1 VAPRDRK
8 RTGSS
13 PRGTGSQDES
23 AEDALEKL
31 FAEAMG
37 SVQATRKAQP
47 KPLPKEPDHAPVTAP
62 LEVDIDESFLD
73 EQSVHFLIDDEDS
86 ELQIPSVETEDP
98 ETSFGQLNAEILGTL
113 NDDKPAD
120 RPSIGEDEDIR
131 KFIADA
137 FGENAVSD
145 DDPDLAFPDF
155 AVDDGSTLEAIN
167 RPSEEEVFALD
178 DGLDVG
184 EVAIDIGQPAGTANK
199 KKKNKKKKAKQK
211 TALPGPSIDEALRT
225 RVANMGRT
233 LEERDVELRGIRD
246 HVNGLNAQLVAAN
259 RRGAAISREF
269 ETFRRRAER
278 DREDHKKYAAEK
290 VLKQFLGV
298 FDNLERALGHAG
310 DEKGGPL
317 GQGVSMTLHQFA
329 STLSQS
335 GVVRVE
341 SSVGEKFDPVYHEA
355 MGQTFSDTVPTG
367 AIVEEMQAGFTLH
380 DRLLRAAMVTVSR
393 GPEAGPSPE
402 VEEPTETAE
411 EAGDTVVEDV
421 VEENSADEQTDTPE
435 LSETD
440 PEDADVPM
448 GDEEPSE
455 AEDGPET
462 GDEADGSADGDAPAD
477 DEDQDGDPSA
487 SDVGSESEDSSPAP

>member
-1 VAPRDRK
+1 
-8 RTGSS
+8 
-13 PRGTGSQDES
+13 
-23 AEDALEKL
+23 
-31 FAEAMG
+31 MG
-37 SVQATRKAQP
+37 NVHATRTAQP
-47 KPLPKEPDHAPVTAP
+47 KPLSKEPGHAPVTSP
-62 LEVDIDESFLD
+62 LEVEVDIDESFLD
-73 EQSVHFLIDDEDS
+73 EQSVHFLIEDEDS
-86 ELQIPSVETEDP
+86 EFEIPWIETDEP
-98 ETSFGQLNAEILGTL
+98 ETSIEQLSTDVLAAL
-113 NDDKPAD
+113 NDDKSAD
-120 RPSIGEDEDIR
+120 RRSSGEDEDIR
-131 KFIADA
+131 KFITDA

-155 AVDDGSTLEAIN
+155 GADAGSTLEVIDGPA
-167 RPSEEEVFALD
+167 EEEVFALN

-184 EVAIDIGQPAGTANK
+184 EVAFDIGQPAGTAK
-199 KKKNKKKKAKQK
+199 KKKTKKK
-211 TALPGPSIDEALRT
+211 TALPGPSDEEALRT

-233 LEERDVELRGIRD
+233 LEERDVQLRGIRD

-310 DEKGGPL
+310 DEKSGPL

-329 STLSQS
+329 STLSQN

-341 SSVGEKFDPVYHEA
+341 STVGEKFDPVHHEA
-355 MGQTFSDTVPTG
+355 MGQTFSDTIPTG

-393 GPEAGPSPE
+393 GPEAGAPPE

-411 EAGDTVVEDV
+411 EAGDAVVEDL

-440 PEDADVPM
+440 PEDADAPM

-462 GDEADGSADGDAPAD
+462 GDEAGDSADGDDPAD
-477 DEDQDGDPSA
+477 DEEQDGDPSA

>member
-1 VAPRDRK
+1 
-8 RTGSS
+8 
-13 PRGTGSQDES
+13 
-23 AEDALEKL
+23 
-31 FAEAMG
+31 MG
-37 SVQATRKAQP
+37 SVRTTRKAHP
-47 KPLPKEPDHAPVTAP
+47 KPLSKEPDHAPVAAP
-62 LEVDIDESFLD
+62 LEVDIDEAFLD
-73 EQSVHFLIDDEDS
+73 EQSVHFLIEDEDS
-86 ELQIPSVETEDP
+86 ELEFPSIETEDS
-98 ETSFGQLNAEILGTL
+98 ETSFEQLNAEVLSDL
-113 NDDKPAD
+113 NDDRPAD
-120 RPSIGEDEDIR
+120 RPSNGEDEDIR

-155 AVDDGSTLEAIN
+155 AVDDGSTLEVIDG
-167 RPSEEEVFALD
+167 PSEEEVFALD

-184 EVAIDIGQPAGTANK
+184 EVAVDIGQPAGTA
-199 KKKNKKKKAKQK
+199 KKKAKQK

-233 LEERDVELRGIRD
+233 LEERDVQLRGIRD

-329 STLSQS
+329 STLSQN

-341 SSVGEKFDPVYHEA
+341 STVGEKFDPVHHEA
-355 MGQTFSDTVPTG
+355 MGQTFSDTIPTG

-393 GPEAGPSPE
+393 GPEAGPPPE

-421 VEENSADEQTDTPE
+421 VEENSADEQTETPE

-440 PEDADVPM
+440 PEDADAPM

-462 GDEADGSADGDAPAD
+462 GDEADGSADGDDPAD
-477 DEDQDGDPSA
+477 DEDKDGDPSA

>member
-1 VAPRDRK
+1 VA
-8 RTGSS
+8 
-13 PRGTGSQDES
+13 
-23 AEDALEKL
+23 
-31 FAEAMG
+31 
-37 SVQATRKAQP
+37 V
-47 KPLPKEPDHAPVTAP
+47 
-62 LEVDIDESFLD
+62 
-73 EQSVHFLIDDEDS
+73 
-86 ELQIPSVETEDP
+86 
-98 ETSFGQLNAEILGTL
+98 
-113 NDDKPAD
+113 
-120 RPSIGEDEDIR
+120 
-131 KFIADA
+131 
-137 FGENAVSD
+137 
-145 DDPDLAFPDF
+145 
-155 AVDDGSTLEAIN
+155 
-167 RPSEEEVFALD
+167 
-178 DGLDVG
+178 
-184 EVAIDIGQPAGTANK
+184 DIGQPAGTAK
-199 KKKNKKKKAKQK
+199 KKKKAKNKTKAKQK

-233 LEERDVELRGIRD
+233 LEERDVQLRGIRD

-310 DEKGGPL
+310 DEKDGPL

-329 STLSQS
+329 STLSHN

-341 SSVGEKFDPVYHEA
+341 STVGEKFDPVHHEA
-355 MGQTFSDTVPTG
+355 MGQTFSDTIPTG

-393 GPEAGPSPE
+393 GPEAGPPPE

-411 EAGDTVVEDV
+411 EAGDTVVEDM

-487 SDVGSESEDSSPAP
+487 SDVGSESEDSSLAP